1 MTVQSA
7 RSRNLSLPFNSAMS
21 GARSTS
27 WWGMVI
33 LILNEAVIFASLLA
47 SYFYIRFNSV
57 LWPPQGVKLPE
68 LTLSGINTIILL
80 SSSVVMQWATSSI
93 RRGEVNRLRIGYL
106 VAFLMGAVFLGIQI
120 YEYTQLPFLPQDHA
134 YGSLFWGITG
144 LHAAHVLAGLL
155 MNAYIQVR
163 AGFGHFGSE
172 RYQGAENVTL
182 YWHFVDVVWI
192 FIFSALFLSP
202 YL

>member
-1 MTVQSA
+1 MTTQPVQHP
-7 RSRNLSLPFNSAMS
+7 NFSLPFSSTMS
-21 GARSTS
+21 GPRSTS
-27 WWGMVI
+27 WWGMVV

-68 LTLSGINTIILL
+68 LTISGINTVILIG
-80 SSSVVMQWATSSI
+80 SSFVMQWAAGSI
-93 RRGEVNRLRIGYL
+93 RRGEVSRLRIGLL

-120 YEYTQLPFLPQDHA
+120 YEYTQLDFLPQDHA
-134 YGSLFWGITG
+134 YASLFWGITG
-144 LHAAHVLAGLL
+144 LHAMHVLAALI

-163 AGFGHFGSE
+163 AALGHFGSE
-172 RYQGAENVTL
+172 RFQAVENVTL
-182 YWHFVDVVWI
+182 YWHFVDVVWV
-192 FIFSALFLSP
+192 FVFSSLFLSP

>member
-1 MTVQSA
+1 MTTHSA
-7 RSRNLSLPFNSAMS
+7 RTRSLSLPFIATMS
-21 GARSTS
+21 GPRATS

-68 LTLSGINTIILL
+68 LRFSGINTIILL
-80 SSSVVMQWATSSI
+80 SSSIVIQWAVSSI
-93 RRGEVNRLRIGYL
+93 RQGQVNRMRIGFL
-106 VAFLMGAVFLGIQI
+106 IAFLMGTVFLGIQM
-120 YEYTQLPFLPQDHA
+120 YEYTQLEFLPQDHA

-144 LHAAHVLAGLL
+144 LHATHVLVGLI
-155 MNAYIQVR
+155 MNAYVQVR
-163 AGFGHFGSE
+163 AAFGHFGTD
-172 RYQGAENVTL
+172 RFQAVENVSL

-202 YL
+202 HL

>member
-1 MTVQSA
+1 
-7 RSRNLSLPFNSAMS
+7 
-21 GARSTS
+21 
-27 WWGMVI
+27 MVI

-47 SYFYIRFNSV
+47 SYFYLRFNSV

-68 LTLSGINTIILL
+68 LTLSSINTIILL
-80 SSSVVMQWATSSI
+80 SSSFVMQWAVNSI
-93 RRGEVNRLRIGYL
+93 RQGDVGRLRIGL
-106 VAFLMGAVFLGIQI
+106 AVAFVMGAIFLGIQI
-120 YEYTQLPFLPQDHA
+120 YEYTQLEFMPQDHA

-144 LHAAHVLAGLL
+144 LHATHVLMGLL
-155 MNAYIQVR
+155 MNAYVQVR
-163 AGFGHFGSE
+163 AAYGHFGSD
-172 RYQGAENVTL
+172 RFQGVENVTL